1 MSDELEDYKQR
12 FNLDNPFL
20 KHFDIRIDEMRP
32 GFARLILPFNTE
44 YTHGLRVIQGGI
56 ITAVADAAV
65 AHAIMPMLDAGQVCT
80 TVELKINFLAP
91 VTREDMVA
99 EARVIKKG
107 RQIVLGEADVKS
119 PEGRHFARALATYM
133 IIPSTRA

>member
-119 PEGRHFARALATYM
+119 PEGRHFARTLATYM